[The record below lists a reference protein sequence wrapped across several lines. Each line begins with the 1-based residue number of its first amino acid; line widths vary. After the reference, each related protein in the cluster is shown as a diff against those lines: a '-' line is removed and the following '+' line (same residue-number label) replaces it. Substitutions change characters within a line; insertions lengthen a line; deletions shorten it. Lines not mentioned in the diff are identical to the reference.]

1 MSPRVAAVFLLL
13 HLLLCI
19 EIMQF
24 SLLQVRG
31 RLNSTSRVIQ
41 TLSFKV
47 FFLSLMYPH
56 NHLQQYGPV
65 YLLMGNHFGYFL
77 CPLKVHKCLGLWGR
91 TKTKTQA
98 TSSFIPL
105 TLTRTPNTAAQ
116 RFNSKRLFRIFP
128 LNPMIPT
135 HLLEGNDISQQID
148 LCGGWPN
155 WRSESW

>member
-1 MSPRVAAVFLLL
+1 MSPRVVAVFLLL

-47 FFLSLMYPH
+47 FFLISHVSVQSLTAVWTCIFI
-56 NHLQQYGPV
+56 YGEPFQLFSV
-65 YLLMGNHFGYFL
+65 S
-77 CPLKVHKCLGLWGR
+77 LKVHKCLGLWGR

-105 TLTRTPNTAAQ
+105 TFTRTPNTAAQ

-135 HLLEGNDISQQID
+135 HLLEGNGISQQTD